1 MKSLG
6 PPDLGPSVEPVL
18 EAESALEPV
27 RLLAGAGGA
36 FERRL
41 LASAAQDAMPAA
53 ALQQLAQALHV
64 PSSALPT
71 LGAQLQRMA
80 WLGKY
85 VALAGLGALGVIA
98 SVVANGGHAAPAR
111 AAASAAVPAAATP
124 VVAARVAP
132 DLTPPEAVSLE
143 AVSLE
148 VSLEVSLAA
157 VPPADAPRTEPGR
170 PKIAHPRP
178 RASARTV
185 TAPARRSEAQGLG
198 AELEALE
205 AVQSALRAQQAQLAA
220 DALAAYSW
228 RFPAGELAREAE
240 LLGVDIALAR
250 GDRELARARARELLS
265 KPDGARYRE
274 RLNALRIE
282 SSGSAH
288 GSPEVIR

>member
-1 MKSLG
+1 MKSPGPPELG
-6 PPDLGPSVEPVL
+6 PGVEPAL

-27 RLLAGAGGA
+27 RLLAGASGA

-71 LGAQLQRMA
+71 LGAELQRTA

-85 VALAGLGALGVIA
+85 VAMAGLGALGVIA
-98 SVVANGGHAAPAR
+98 AVLASGGRATPAR
-111 AAASAAVPAAATP
+111 AAAVPVAAVVASAPPPA
-124 VVAARVAP
+124 
-132 DLTPPEAVSLE
+132 PEAVP
-143 AVSLE
+143 
-148 VSLEVSLAA
+148 LAA
-157 VPPADAPRTEPGR
+157 VPPAAALRSDVAQTEPAR
-170 PKIAHPRP
+170 PKIATPRP
-178 RASARTV
+178 SASAH
-185 TAPARRSEAQGLG
+185 AAQPQPSAALGLR
-198 AELEALE
+198 AELQALE
-205 AVQSALRAQQAQLAA
+205 AVQSALRTRQAQLAA
-220 DALAAYSW
+220 DALAAYSR
-228 RFPAGELAREAE
+228 RFPAGELEREAE

-265 KPDGARYRE
+265 KPGGARYRE
-274 RLNALRIE
+274 RLDSLRIE